1 MQRLLRLL
9 EQNVIGIK
17 RNWRGLPYQ
26 VLIVLIDDTMNKVR
40 SIPYTDDEDLFST
53 ELASAI
59 SKLEWNNTD
68 MLAFMISHDYSTPSN
83 PALEMQSDPST
94 DPSGDLSSALSKN
107 RIRFGDRKIIC
118 SMERQQPST

>member
-1 MQRLLRLL
+1 MQRPLRLL

-53 ELASAI
+53 ELASVI
-59 SKLEWNNTD
+59 SKLE
-68 MLAFMISHDYSTPSN
+68 
-83 PALEMQSDPST
+83 
-94 DPSGDLSSALSKN
+94 
-107 RIRFGDRKIIC
+107 
-118 SMERQQPST
+118 